1 MNHWPFVIA
10 SYVIV
15 LVGTA
20 VVILGSYLTMLE
32 SEAKADKLKRPRK

>member
-20 VVILGSYLTMLE
+20 VVIAGSYFAMLE

>member
-15 LVGTA
+15 LAGTA
-20 VVILGSYLTMLE
+20 MVVAGSYLSMRK
-32 SEAKADKLKRPRK
+32 SEAKADKLKSTRK